1 LSGAGRLFVVSGPS
15 GSGKS
20 SLITELLAITDVD
33 FSVSATT
40 RPPRPGELDG
50 THYQFVSRPRFEEMI
65 ENGELLE
72 WAEYNHHMYGTPLG
86 PIADANARGRDVLLD
101 IEIQGARQVKESRP
115 DAIMIFIA
123 APSMDELERRLNNR
137 GDTSNEDIADRLAI
151 ASRQLAEA
159 GEIFDH
165 IVVNDDFDV
174 AVNELLSLI
183 TAQQ

>member
-20 SLITELLAITDVD
+20 SLITELLEITDVD

-40 RPPRPGELDG
+40 RSPRPGELDG
-50 THYQFVSRPRFEEMI
+50 THYQFVSRPRFDEMI

-72 WAEYNHHMYGTPLG
+72 WAEYNHHMYGTPLA
-86 PIADANARGRDVLLD
+86 PITEANARGRDVLLD

-123 APSMDELERRLNNR
+123 APSIEELERRLTNR
-137 GDTSNEDIADRLAI
+137 GDTSSEDIDDRLAI
-151 ASRQLAEA
+151 ASQQLAEA
-159 GEIFDH
+159 GELFDH
-165 IVVNDDFDV
+165 IVVNDDFDT
-174 AVNELLSLI
+174 AVKELLNLI
-183 TAQQ
+183 TAEQ

>member
-20 SLITELLAITDVD
+20 SLITELLANTDID

-50 THYQFVSRPRFEEMI
+50 THYRFVSRARFDEMI

-72 WAEYNHHMYGTPLG
+72 WAEYNHHMYGTPVS
-86 PIADANARGRDVLLD
+86 PITEANARGRDVLLD

-115 DAIMIFIA
+115 AAIMIFIA
-123 APSMDELERRLNNR
+123 APSIEELERRLTNR
-137 GDTSNEDIADRLAI
+137 GDTSSEDIDDRLAI
-151 ASRQLAEA
+151 ASQQLAEA
-159 GEIFDH
+159 GELFDH
-165 IVVNDDFDV
+165 IVVNDDFDT
-174 AVNELLSLI
+174 AVKELLTLI
-183 TAQQ
+183 TAEQ